1 MAKNARK
8 KPKKQ
13 KNKKPRL
20 TAKNADRHVLYEKSV
35 QSVEPEI
42 DFVDETFSARR
53 GRIARY
59 LREDFCGTG
68 NTSCEW
74 VRRRP
79 GNYAIG
85 VDLDSEVTEWGK
97 QNHIAKLSEEQQ
109 TRIGLLNE
117 NVLEVST
124 QPQDVILAMNFSYF
138 IFNTRELM
146 CRYFKN
152 VHAALIEDGIFFL
165 DCFGGYDAYREMKEK
180 TPYKDFTYVWEQ
192 ATFNPITHDMR
203 CHIHFKFNDG
213 SWLKP
218 AFTYEWRLWSLPEI
232 QELLREAGFNNV
244 TVHWQGWDEDE
255 EEGNG
260 EFTPVTDADA
270 DAGWIAYIT
279 AEK

>member
-13 KNKKPRL
+13 KNKKAHL

-42 DFVDETFSARR
+42 DFVDETFSSRR

-79 GNYAIG
+79 GNYALG
-85 VDLDSEVTEWGK
+85 VDLDSDVTKWGE
-97 QNHIAKLSEEQQ
+97 QNHIAKLSEDQQ
-109 TRIGLLNE
+109 ARIGLINE

-124 QPQDVILAMNFSYF
+124 QPQDAILAMNFSYF
-138 IFNTRELM
+138 IFKTRDQL
-146 CRYFKN
+146 RSYFKN
-152 VHAALIEDGIFFL
+152 VHTGLIDDGIFFL
-165 DCFGGYDAYREMKEK
+165 DCFGGYDAFREMKEK
-180 TPYKDFTYVWEQ
+180 TAYKDFTYVWEQ

-232 QELLREAGFNNV
+232 RELLVEAGFNNV